1 MGIVV
6 MSCTDLVEETQ
17 RRPPED
23 EAAGQDEAE
32 RAGEGRVAVLAVQR
46 VDAGVDVAQDERAGH
61 VRPPARSTR
70 RPKF

>member
-6 MSCTDLVEETQ
+6 MSGSCQ
-17 RRPPED
+17 SSSGPRED

-70 RPKF
+70 TPRF